1 MARILLAL
9 VLALPLV
16 LAPMV
21 SARAHGGAEGCVTA
35 IADAPAHH
43 AGHGL
48 TAGESGHDGEHA
60 PEQKRVT
67 AIPCCLTVCPGIT
80 AFTGQRASPALSVDA
95 RTRLANE
102 TAAGWAV
109 EPAEPPPRHH
119 S

>member
-1 MARILLAL
+1 MARFLLAFF
-9 VLALPLV
+9 LALPLV

-35 IADAPAHH
+35 IVDTPMHH

-48 TAGESGHDGEHA
+48 TAGEGGHDGEHA

-67 AIPCCLTVCPGIT
+67 AIPCCLTVCPGIAT
-80 AFTGQRASPALSVDA
+80 FTGQRALSALSVDA
-95 RTRLANE
+95 RPRLANE
-102 TAAGWAV
+102 NAAGRAV
-109 EPAEPPPRHH
+109 EPAEPPPRRH